1 MKSLLLAVAVAL
13 ALPAAHAQVQTTTT
27 AVSPALE
34 VQRLAPQLV
43 GFAGSDLNFANL
55 VNGLAFGVPVTLT
68 TPLGTGGTQIF
79 TFTPTGTLTSVQIA
93 QVLEQA
99 RQALIARGV
108 AAPSAQQV
116 GTILTGGALATAAGT
131 TPVNALV
138 NTSTSTT
145 PTVTGAAGAT
155 TGNGQSPA
163 NAIQNANSTVN
174 AINAATGA
182 SAPRNMSD
190 SPLPRGISDTPP
202 LPVPGVT
209 TAPASAPITDAARPA
224 LTPSTVAPTAPAL
237 APPAVRTGDR

>member
-1 MKSLLLAVAVAL
+1 M
-13 ALPAAHAQVQTTTT
+13 AHAQVQTTTT
-27 AVSPALE
+27 TVAPALE

-68 TPLGTGGTQIF
+68 TPLVSGGTQIF
-79 TFTPTGTLTSVQIA
+79 TFTPTGALTSVQIA

-99 RQALIARGV
+99 RQLLIARGV
-108 AAPSAQQV
+108 ATPTAQQL
-116 GTILTGGALATAAGT
+116 GTTLTGGALATASGT

-138 NTSTSTT
+138 NTVTT
-145 PTVTGAAGAT
+145 ATPSAAAGAT
-155 TGNGQSPA
+155 GTTTQSPA
-163 NAIQNANSTVN
+163 AAIQNANS
-174 AINAATGA
+174 AANAANSAAGS

-209 TAPASAPITDAARPA
+209 TPPTSTPTTEAPRLAPPITPAAPI
-224 LTPSTVAPTAPAL
+224 APAL
-237 APPAVRTGDR
+237 AAPAVRTGDR